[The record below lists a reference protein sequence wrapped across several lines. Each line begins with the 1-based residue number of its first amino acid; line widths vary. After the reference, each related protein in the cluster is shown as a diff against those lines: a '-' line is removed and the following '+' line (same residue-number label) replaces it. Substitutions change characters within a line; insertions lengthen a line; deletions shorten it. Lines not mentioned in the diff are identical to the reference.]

1 MVAAFDLTGRVAL
14 VTGAGS
20 PHGIGFCI
28 ARLLAE
34 CGASV
39 VITSTTNRIEH
50 RVAELRSAG
59 FAVAGIA
66 ADLTNAQDVEKVIE
80 RVRDE
85 FGLLDI
91 VVNNA
96 GMTSVSKPGVTGA
109 IEGISV
115 AEFDETMNRNATTAF
130 AVIRQA
136 MPLLRLSDQG
146 RIINITS
153 VTGPVMA
160 MANEVAYAAG
170 KAAMVGMTRALA
182 VDLAEQGITVNAI
195 APGWIDTASSSEHE
209 RGQGLV
215 TPMKRSGAAEEVAG
229 AVAWLASP
237 SAGYTTGQVIVIDG
251 GNSIAEERG

>member
-1 MVAAFDLTGRVAL
+1 MVAAFDLSGRVAL

-20 PHGIGFCI
+20 PNGIGFCT
-28 ARLLAE
+28 AALLAE

-50 RVAELRSAG
+50 RADTLRQKGHHVAA
-59 FAVAGIA
+59 IA
-66 ADLTNAQDVEKVIE
+66 ADLTIAQDVENVIE

-85 FGLLDI
+85 FGSLDI

-96 GMTSVSKPGVTGA
+96 GMTSVSKPGVSGS
-109 IEGISV
+109 IHDISA

-130 AVIRQA
+130 AVIQQGLD
-136 MPLLRLSDQG
+136 LLSLSDQG

-170 KAAMVGMTRALA
+170 KAAMVGMTRGLA
-182 VDLAEQGITVNAI
+182 VDLAERGITVNAV
-195 APGWIDTASSSEHE
+195 APGWIDTQSSSDHE

-215 TPMKRSGAAEEVAG
+215 TPMKRCGTAQEVAG

-237 SAGYTTGQVIVIDG
+237 SAGYVTGQVIVIDG
-251 GNSIAEERG
+251 GNSIAEERR

>member
-1 MVAAFDLTGRVAL
+1 MVAAFDLTGRVAV

-20 PHGIGFCI
+20 PAGIGYCI
-28 ARLLAE
+28 ATLLAQ

-50 RVAELRSAG
+50 RVQELRHAGHSA
-59 FAVAGIA
+59 AGIA
-66 ADLTNAQDVEKVIE
+66 ADLTNAQDVQNLIE
-80 RVRDE
+80 CVRDE
-85 FGLLDI
+85 FGSLDI

-96 GMTSVSKPGVTGA
+96 GMTSVTTPGITGA
-109 IEGISV
+109 IEDISV
-115 AEFDETMNRNATTAF
+115 NEFDQTLNRNATTAF
-130 AVIRQA
+130 AVIREA

-209 RGQGLV
+209 RSQGLV
-215 TPMKRSGAAEEVAG
+215 TPMKRSGTAYEVAG

-237 SAGYTTGQVIVIDG
+237 SAGYITGQVIVIDG

>member
-1 MVAAFDLTGRVAL
+1 MVAAFDLTGRVAV

-20 PHGIGFCI
+20 PAGIGFCI
-28 ARLLAE
+28 ATLLAQ

-50 RVAELRSAG
+50 RVQELRDAGHSA
-59 FAVAGIA
+59 AGIA
-66 ADLTNAQDVEKVIE
+66 ADLTNAQDVQNLIE
-80 RVRDE
+80 CARDE
-85 FGLLDI
+85 FGSLDI

-96 GMTSVSKPGVTGA
+96 GMTSVTTPGITGA
-109 IEGISV
+109 IEDISV
-115 AEFDETMNRNATTAF
+115 NEFDETMNRNATTAF
-130 AVIRQA
+130 AVIREA

-215 TPMKRSGAAEEVAG
+215 TPMKRSGTAHEIAG

-237 SAGYTTGQVIVIDG
+237 SAGYITGQVIVIDG